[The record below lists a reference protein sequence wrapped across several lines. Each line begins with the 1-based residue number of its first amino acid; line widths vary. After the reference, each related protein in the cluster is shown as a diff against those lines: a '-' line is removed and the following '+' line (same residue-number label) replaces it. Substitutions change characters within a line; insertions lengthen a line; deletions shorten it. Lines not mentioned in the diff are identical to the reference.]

1 MDVFCPVDGQVA
13 AGAAGDLFVVLD
25 GLPDPRR
32 SGWRRHPLGYVLAV
46 VFAAFAT
53 PGFESLA
60 GAAQW
65 ARDPVRTREQ
75 LLALGAWADPFDGR
89 VYPPGEPTIRRV
101 LTEIDPAALSTACV
115 AWTLAQQRKD
125 PGTDGGTDGGTDAE
139 RAGEGAERDAAR
151 LARRLTAVAMDGK
164 CARGARRS
172 DGSTP
177 GFMAAVT
184 HDRPVV
190 LAQEQIPDKTSEIGC
205 VATLLADLR
214 AVGWDLGSTVLTL
227 DALHTVRDTARS
239 IRAAGAHYVMT
250 VKANRAELYTRCAE
264 LVAHA
269 EATDLSRDVTTSRGH
284 GRTEERILTAV
295 TITDADRIDFPA
307 AAQVF
312 RVLRYTGGLDGQRT
326 TKEVVY
332 GITSL
337 IRDQADAAALS
348 VLVRGHW
355 QVENGLHYVR
365 DTTFKEDAS
374 HARTGTLP
382 AALAAVRNTVIA
394 ALRLAG
400 ATNIAQARRWAAG
413 TVERIINLFTTRT
426 NLDISAL

>member
-1 MDVFCPVDGQVA
+1 
-13 AGAAGDLFVVLD
+13 
-25 GLPDPRR
+25 
-32 SGWRRHPLGYVLAV
+32 LGYVLAV

-75 LLALGAWADPFDGR
+75 LLALGAWVDPFDGR
-89 VYPPGEPTIRRV
+89 VHPPCEPTIRRV
-101 LTEIDPAALSTACV
+101 LTEIDPAALSAACV
-115 AWTLAQQRKD
+115 AWTLAHRRESPD
-125 PGTDGGTDGGTDAE
+125 TGGE
-139 RAGEGAERDAAR
+139 RAGAGDAAR
-151 LARRLTAVAMDGK
+151 MARRLAGLAMDGK
-164 CARGARRS
+164 CARGGRRP
-172 DGSTP
+172 DGSMP
-177 GFMAAVT
+177 QFMAAVT

-190 LAQEQIPDKTSEIGC
+190 VAQEQIPDKTSEIGC

-214 AVGWDLGSTVLTL
+214 AVGWDLGSTVVTL
-227 DALHTVRDTARS
+227 DALHTIRGTARS
-239 IRAAGAHYVMT
+239 ITAAGAHYVMT
-250 VKANRAELYTRCAE
+250 VKANRADLYTRCAE
-264 LVAHA
+264 LIAHA
-269 EATDLSRDVTTSRGH
+269 DQTDRSRNVTTSRGH

-295 TITDADRIDFPA
+295 AITDADGIDFPA
-307 AAQVF
+307 AAQAF
-312 RVLRYTGGLDGQRT
+312 RVVRYTGGLDGQRT
-326 TKEVVY
+326 TKEVVH

-337 IRDQADAAALS
+337 TSDQADAAALS

-382 AALAAVRNTVIA
+382 AALAVVRNTIIA
-394 ALRLAG
+394 ALRQAG

-413 TVERIINLFTTRT
+413 TVERIITLFTTTT
-426 NLDISAL
+426 NPDISTL